1 MNKEYVN
8 QIIQNDFLKGSDNF
22 DSRYEAIIML
32 QADSSIIDA
41 YTLYAQ
47 ETELCEKVN
56 ESLTELLQRNYNR
69 IPSRAIIGL
78 ISGQN
83 CQLTVKAI
91 QKLEHI
97 ILSYNKKTDLSL
109 ALQFLTSNN
118 EDKVIKISILMGFKE

>member
-1 MNKEYVN
+1 M
-8 QIIQNDFLKGSDNF
+8 
-22 DSRYEAIIML
+22 
-32 QADSSIIDA
+32 
-41 YTLYAQ
+41 
-47 ETELCEKVN
+47 
-56 ESLTELLQRNYNR
+56 
-69 IPSRAIIGL
+69 

>member
-41 YTLYAQ
+41 YTLYAK
-47 ETELCEKVN
+47 ETELCDKVN

-109 ALQFLTSNN
+109 ASQFLTSNN
-118 EDKVIKISILMGFKE
+118 EDKFIKISILMGFKE

>member
-8 QIIQNDFLKGSDNF
+8 QIIQNDFLKSSDNF
-22 DSRYEAIIML
+22 DSCYEAIIML

-41 YTLYAQ
+41 YILYAK

-109 ALQFLTSNN
+109 ALQFLSSNN

>member
-41 YTLYAQ
+41 YTLYAK

-118 EDKVIKISILMGFKE
+118 EDKFIKISILMGFKE

>member
-41 YTLYAQ
+41 YTLYAK

>member
-41 YTLYAQ
+41 YTLYAK

-97 ILSYNKKTDLSL
+97 ILSYNKKRIYPLPYS
-109 ALQFLTSNN
+109 F
-118 EDKVIKISILMGFKE
+118 

>member
-32 QADSSIIDA
+32 QADSSMIDA

>member
-22 DSRYEAIIML
+22 DSCYEAIIML
-32 QADSSIIDA
+32 QADSSIIEA
-41 YTLYAQ
+41 YTLYAK

-78 ISGQN
+78 ISDQN

>member
-32 QADSSIIDA
+32 QADSSMIDA
-41 YTLYAQ
+41 YTLYAK